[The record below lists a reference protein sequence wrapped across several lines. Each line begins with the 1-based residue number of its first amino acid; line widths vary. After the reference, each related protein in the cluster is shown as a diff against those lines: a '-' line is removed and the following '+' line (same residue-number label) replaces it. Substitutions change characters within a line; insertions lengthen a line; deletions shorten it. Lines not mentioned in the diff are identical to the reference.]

1 LFLEN
6 TGKTH
11 LLYKVILTSLLDLE
25 LVKEVELVIATMQVD
40 ILWTS
45 INPLSRCFDVSLQN
59 VVPFNFY

>member
-1 LFLEN
+1 MFLEN

>member
-1 LFLEN
+1 MFLEN

-11 LLYKVILTSLLDLE
+11 LLYKVLLTSLLDLE

>member
-11 LLYKVILTSLLDLE
+11 LLYKVLLTSLLDLE

-45 INPLSRCFDVSLQN
+45 INLLSRCFDVSLQN

>member
-11 LLYKVILTSLLDLE
+11 LLYKVLLTSLLDLE